1 MEKIILSI
9 RNLTKTFSQFV
20 AIDDLSID
28 LKDGEILGL
37 IGPNGSGK
45 TTLINVISGIMK
57 PDKGSIELMGKNIS
71 GFSSNK
77 ICNYGINRTFQ
88 TPRPL
93 ESLTIE
99 ENVKLALHYGNREN
113 GKNND
118 SIIEEILMRTRL
130 IGLEK
135 RFPNTLNAFQRK
147 MLDLSRALATRP
159 KVILVDEL
167 AAGLN
172 QDELKYVGELLKGL
186 LENGI
191 SIVVVEHIMSFIKGV
206 AHRVVVLNAGKKVFD
221 GGFMEATEDEYVKE
235 VYLGKRGSA

>member
-1 MEKIILSI
+1 MEKIALSV
-9 RNLTKTFSQFV
+9 RNLTKKFSQFV
-20 AIDDLSID
+20 AIDDLSLE

-57 PDKGSIELMGKNIS
+57 PDKGSIELMGTNIT
-71 GFSSNK
+71 GFPSNK
-77 ICNYGINRTFQ
+77 VCHQGINRTFQ

-99 ENVKLALHYGNREN
+99 ENLKVAFHYGRKEHGRNS
-113 GKNND
+113 D
-118 SIIEEILMRTRL
+118 LIVEEILRQTQL
-130 IGLEK
+130 LSLEK
-135 RFPNTLNAFQRK
+135 RLPNTLNAFQRK
-147 MLDLSRALATRP
+147 MLDLSRALATGP

-172 QDELKYVGELLKGL
+172 QDELKYVGELLEGL
-186 LENGI
+186 LESGI
-191 SIVVVEHIMSFIKGV
+191 SLIVVEHIMSFIKGI
-206 AHRVVVLNAGKKVFD
+206 AHRVVVLDAGRKIFD
-221 GGFMEATEDEYVKE
+221 GGFMEATEDKYVKE